1 MRLARAARDATP
13 AVGAD
18 CRVAVSGAR
27 IVAAMPLIVLLVQAL
42 TNPQQLQFLWQD
54 DTGRVVGMYASA
66 SIVPGLFII
75 RRMSRF

>member
-1 MRLARAARDATP
+1 
-13 AVGAD
+13 
-18 CRVAVSGAR
+18 
-27 IVAAMPLIVLLVQAL
+27 MPLIVLLVQAL

-66 SIVPGLFII
+66 SIVLGLFII